1 MRIRDNLPPGSTAR
15 VATAKPVARARNTE
29 ATGAAGATTNS
40 AQADQATFLGLNET
54 ELSPNVRAALQA
66 LLDEVGRLRQE
77 LEMTRKRI
85 SHLER
90 MADEDSML
98 PIANRRAFVR
108 ELTRM
113 MSFAE
118 RYNTPASV
126 IFFDVN
132 GLKQIN
138 DTHGHA
144 ADDAAIVHVA
154 ATLSANIRDSD
165 FVGRLG
171 GDEFGV
177 ILPYTD
183 EPTAAAKG
191 ATLAQAVS
199 AKTLDWKGQQL
210 PITVSYGAQAV
221 MPGMD
226 AAGAL
231 DAADRA
237 MYVQKRRTQAG

>member
-1 MRIRDNLPPGSTAR
+1 MKVSDSTSIRSSSAVQRPSAARPASRPGETPDVRS
-15 VATAKPVARARNTE
+15 VADTTE
-29 ATGAAGATTNS
+29 IMGIPESEFTPKVREAMMKLMAEVDT
-40 AQADQATFLGLNET
+40 LRR
-54 ELSPNVRAALQA
+54 ELQVSH
-66 LLDEVGRLRQE
+66 
-77 LEMTRKRI
+77 KRI
-85 SHLER
+85 ENLEKL
-90 MADEDSML
+90 ADTDAL
-98 PIANRRAFVR
+98 TPVPNRRAFVR

-118 RYNTPASV
+118 RYSTPASV

-144 ADDAAIVHVA
+144 AGDAAIVHVA

-199 AKTLDWKGQQL
+199 AKTLDWKGQQ
-210 PITVSYGAQAV
+210 IAVSVSYGAQAV
-221 MPGMD
+221 TPGMD

-237 MYVQKRRTQAG
+237 MYVQKRRSQAG

>member
-1 MRIRDNLPPGSTAR
+1 MKVSDST
-15 VATAKPVARARNTE
+15 PVRSTSSVQRTSAARAAVRTSD
-29 ATGAAGATTNS
+29 TAA
-40 AQADQATFLGLNET
+40 
-54 ELSPNVRAALQA
+54 VRAVPDTTEVMGIPESEFTPKVREAIMKLMAEVDTLRRELQ
-66 LLDEVGRLRQE
+66 VSH
-77 LEMTRKRI
+77 KRI
-85 SHLER
+85 ENLEKL
-90 MADEDSML
+90 ADTDAL
-98 PIANRRAFVR
+98 TPVPNRRAFVR

-113 MSFAE
+113 MSFSE
-118 RYNTPASV
+118 RYSTPASV
-126 IFFDVN
+126 VFFDLD

-144 ADDAAIVHVA
+144 AGDAAIVHVA
-154 ATLSANIRDSD
+154 TTLSANIRDSD

-191 ATLAQAVS
+191 ATLAQAVA
-199 AKTLDWKGQQL
+199 AKTLDWKGQQ
-210 PITVSYGAQAV
+210 IQVTVSFGAQAV

-237 MYVQKRRTQAG
+237 MYVQKRRTQAAE

>member
-1 MRIRDNLPPGSTAR
+1 MKVSDSTSIRSVQRTSTAR
-15 VATAKPVARARNTE
+15 APARSSD
-29 ATGAAGATTNS
+29 AAA
-40 AQADQATFLGLNET
+40 
-54 ELSPNVRAALQA
+54 VRAVPDTTEVMGIPESEFTPKVREAIMKLMAEVDTLRRELQ
-66 LLDEVGRLRQE
+66 VSH
-77 LEMTRKRI
+77 KRI
-85 SHLER
+85 ENLEKL
-90 MADEDSML
+90 ADTDAL
-98 PIANRRAFVR
+98 TPVPNRRAFVR

-113 MSFAE
+113 MSFSE

-126 IFFDVN
+126 VFFDVD

-144 ADDAAIVHVA
+144 AGDAAIMHVA
-154 ATLSANIRDSD
+154 TTLSANIRDSD

-199 AKTLDWKGQQL
+199 AKTLDWKGVQ
-210 PITVSYGAQAV
+210 IKVTVSFGAQAV

-237 MYVQKRRTQAG
+237 MYVQKRRAQAAE

>member
-1 MRIRDNLPPGSTAR
+1 MKVSDSTPIRSTSSVRGTSAARATAR
-15 VATAKPVARARNTE
+15 TSDTAA
-29 ATGAAGATTNS
+29 
-40 AQADQATFLGLNET
+40 
-54 ELSPNVRAALQA
+54 VRAVPDTTEVMGIPESEFTPKVREAIMKLMAEVDTLRRELQ
-66 LLDEVGRLRQE
+66 VSH
-77 LEMTRKRI
+77 KRI
-85 SHLER
+85 ENLEKL
-90 MADEDSML
+90 ADTDAL
-98 PIANRRAFVR
+98 TPVPNRRAFVR

-126 IFFDVN
+126 VFFDVD

-144 ADDAAIVHVA
+144 AGDAAIVHVA
-154 ATLSANIRDSD
+154 TTLSANIRDSD

-183 EPTAAAKG
+183 QSTAAAKG

-199 AKTLDWKGQQL
+199 AKTLDWKGQQ
-210 PITVSYGAQAV
+210 IQISVSFGAQAV

-237 MYVQKRRTQAG
+237 MYVKKRRTQAAE

>member
-1 MRIRDNLPPGSTAR
+1 MKVSDSTSIRSVQRTSTAR
-15 VATAKPVARARNTE
+15 APARSSDTAA
-29 ATGAAGATTNS
+29 
-40 AQADQATFLGLNET
+40 
-54 ELSPNVRAALQA
+54 VRAVPDTTEVMGIPESEFTPKVREAIMKLMAEVDTLRRELQ
-66 LLDEVGRLRQE
+66 VSH
-77 LEMTRKRI
+77 KRI
-85 SHLER
+85 ENLEKL
-90 MADEDSML
+90 ADTDAL
-98 PIANRRAFVR
+98 TPVPNRRAFVR

-113 MSFAE
+113 MSFSE
-118 RYNTPASV
+118 RYSTPASV
-126 IFFDVN
+126 VFFDVD

-144 ADDAAIVHVA
+144 AGDAAIVHVA
-154 ATLSANIRDSD
+154 TTLSANIRDSD

-191 ATLAQAVS
+191 ATLAQAVA
-199 AKTLDWKGQQL
+199 AKTLDWKGVQ
-210 PITVSYGAQAV
+210 IKVTVSFGAQAV
-221 MPGMD
+221 VPGMD

-237 MYVQKRRTQAG
+237 MYVQKRRAQAAE